1 MPKICIIDY
10 KSGNIQSI
18 KAALDILNI
27 SYVVSNQNEK
37 INECSHLILPGVGS
51 YKSAMLKLNNNIN
64 VQNLSNQV
72 LKKKKPILGICVGMQ
87 IFSSYGYEF
96 SKCEGLN
103 WIPGTV
109 EKLETNFTLP
119 HIGWNTVQIV
129 KDNELFLNQD
139 SEFYF
144 LNTFSFKCKNE
155 NHILGKTLYE
165 KEFLSIIN
173 KDNIYGVQ
181 FHPEK
186 SQVNGLNLLKNFA
199 MKI

>member
-165 KEFLSIIN
+165 RCN
-173 KDNIYGVQ
+173 
-181 FHPEK
+181 
-186 SQVNGLNLLKNFA
+186 
-199 MKI
+199 